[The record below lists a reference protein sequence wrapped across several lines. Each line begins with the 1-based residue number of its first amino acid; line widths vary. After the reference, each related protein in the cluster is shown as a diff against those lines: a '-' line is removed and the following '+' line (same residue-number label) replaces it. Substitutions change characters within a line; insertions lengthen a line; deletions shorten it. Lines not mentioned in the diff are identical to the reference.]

1 MEGSMKRYLVTLGSE
16 TSAGGK
22 VTSASSLRTINGAT
36 VALEGDIVHCS
47 RCHADGV
54 IKPDGPRLKDL
65 YNGRHYALQDD
76 LCLCHCSPPPRLL
89 ASQHLVCQTLE
100 DPG

>member
-1 MEGSMKRYLVTLGSE
+1 MEGTMKRYLVTLGSE

-22 VTSASSLRTINGAT
+22 VTSASSLRTINSAP
-36 VALEGDIVHCS
+36 VALEGDTVHCS
-47 RCHADGV
+47 QCHTDGV

-76 LCLCHCSPPPRLL
+76 LCICQCSPPPRLT
-89 ASQHLVCQTLE
+89 ASQHLVCQSV
-100 DPG
+100 DDAA